1 MDVPRRLTT
10 DSNEIVLL
18 KAIETDD
25 CLLNAIDTDDCL
37 LNAIETDITK
47 RSYLP
52 EHKAKKHDLFCS
64 LLFLN

>member
-18 KAIETDD
+18 
-25 CLLNAIDTDDCL
+25 NAIDTDDCL
-37 LNAIETDITK
+37 LKAIETDITK

>member
-25 CLLNAIDTDDCL
+25 CLLK
-37 LNAIETDITK
+37 AIETDITK
-47 RSYLP
+47 RAICLSIKQKNMICFVVYY
-52 EHKAKKHDLFCS
+52 F
-64 LLFLN
+64 